1 MDVLDKFFKKYSYK
15 FDKGYPDMDSPSD
28 VSLMESLISEIVEEK
43 FNLNKSII
51 KEEKKP
57 AFDKQEL
64 IDFIQGVKDEDILKK
79 IFKYAKSSGFSNN
92 LDGYLGKKN
101 LTDKDI
107 TYFLSLLQ
115 DMDKLGEFSALATNP
130 PKLDLSQSNFYSQI
144 PGFTPEE
151 LQSLFTT
158 MKDSI
163 KGTVSLGPGENFL
176 SIFFENVSKAKSKG
190 DLMIDGNEVE
200 LKARTGASGA
210 VVSPRVY
217 NRGDFSKSVKPFIED
232 IIKSLDLEQ
241 EQEQELN
248 QINTPGG
255 KSWTYKIDQIYQKY
269 LEFGGNKEEFAKG
282 LSNMLKEMY
291 RTLDFNV
298 NDYLSPT
305 SFDNAKF
312 VIDLSKKLAKDY
324 YEIEKFDGAMFADFK
339 GNFKYYPK
347 EEFIDQIGK
356 DIIVSYPTDQ
366 LPRLKI

>member
-1 MDVLDKFFKKYSYK
+1 MDVFDKILKEHSWK
-15 FDKGYPDMDSPSD
+15 FPKGYPDMNDPKD
-28 VSLMESLISEIVEEK
+28 KEDLFAIVESYK
-43 FNLNKSII
+43 YRL
-51 KEEKKP
+51 KEEEKP
-57 AFDKQEL
+57 TFDKQEL
-64 IDFIQGVKDEDILKK
+64 IDFIQGVEDEDTLKK
-79 IFKYAKSSGFSNN
+79 IFKFVKSSGFSKN
-92 LDGYLGKKN
+92 LDGYLETKN

-107 TYFLSLLQ
+107 TYFISLLQ
-115 DMDKLGEFSALATNP
+115 DMDKLGEFAALATNP
-130 PKLDLSQSNFYSQI
+130 PKLDLSQKNFFTQI
-144 PGFTPEE
+144 PSFTPEE

-176 SIFFENVSKAKSKG
+176 SVFFGNVSKEGKKG
-190 DLMIDGNEVE
+190 DLNIDGKEVE

-232 IIKSLDLEQ
+232 VIKSLDLEQ
-241 EQEQELN
+241 DQEQELN

-269 LEFGGNKEEFAKG
+269 LEFGGNKEEFAKS
-282 LSNMLKEMY
+282 LDRMLKEMY
-291 RTLDFNV
+291 RTLNFNV
-298 NDYLSPT
+298 DDYLSPT

-312 VIDLSKKLAKDY
+312 VIDLAKKLAKDY

-347 EEFIDQIGK
+347 GEFIDQIGK

>member
-1 MDVLDKFFKKYSYK
+1 MDAFDKIIKEHGWRFP
-15 FDKGYPDMDSPSD
+15 KGYPDINDP
-28 VSLMESLISEIVEEK
+28 LEKEALFAIVKGLVKEEEEK
-43 FNLNKSII
+43 T
-51 KEEKKP
+51 P
-57 AFDKQEL
+57 TFDKQEL
-64 IDFIQGVKDEDILKK
+64 IDYIEGITDEKILNKILK
-79 IFKYAKSSGFSNN
+79 FAKTAGFAKD
-92 LDGYLGKKN
+92 LDGYLSQKN

-115 DMDKLGEFSALATNP
+115 DMGKLGEFAALATNP
-130 PKLDLSQSNFYSQI
+130 PKLDLSKDNFYTQI

-176 SIFFENVSKAKSKG
+176 SVFFGNVSKEGKKG
-190 DLMIDGNEVE
+190 DLNVDGKEVE

-210 VVSPRVY
+210 VVSPRTY
-217 NRGDFSKSVKPFIED
+217 NRGDFSKSVKPFIEEL
-232 IIKSLDLEQ
+232 IKSLDLDS
-241 EQEQELN
+241 EQEQELD

-255 KSWTYKIDQIYQKY
+255 KSWTFKLNQIYQKY
-269 LEFGGNKEEFAKG
+269 LEFGGNKDEFAKE
-282 LSNMLKEMY
+282 LNDMLKKMY

-298 NDYLSPT
+298 NDYLSND

-312 VIDLSKKLAKDY
+312 VIDLAQKLSQDY
-324 YEIEKFDGAMFADFK
+324 YDIEQFDGAMFADFQ

-347 EEFIDQIGK
+347 GEFVNQVGK
-356 DIIVSYPTDQ
+356 EIKVSYPTDL